1 MNLAQQDLAVA
12 SRRSFSVEEDEG
24 PERARIPRARSFQS
38 RFDIGTEEDEEE
50 EQRSRSRSRSS
61 QVSREGREEGS
72 FRPSSSKNRGSSFRS
87 KIRDSIREQTSGVK
101 ETSRSFSVS
110 KPSRNRFTP
119 RDFHEDKTTSKPVV
133 TEILSNFEDNSKP
146 KIVFKKFN
154 RFDRPDRRALLRSKL
169 FGNRNS
175 LRRPIFSSKP
185 EPKKEVEEEKEEK
198 GDNTFVE
205 DTKSSPSALVISV
218 VNEKDTLQVINTHY
232 IRNDPFTLQHLDND
246 QKTFSNLQTTLLVS
260 TIYPEG
266 TPEEFL
272 EVGYFS

>member
-1 MNLAQQDLAVA
+1 MQDLAVA
-12 SRRSFSVEEDEG
+12 SRRSFSVEEDGG
-24 PERARIPRARSFQS
+24 PEKARIPRARSFQS
-38 RFDIGTEEDEEE
+38 RFDIGNEGDEEE

-61 QVSREGREEGS
+61 PVSREGREEGS
-72 FRPSSSKNRGSSFRS
+72 FRPSSSRNRGSSFRS

-110 KPSRNRFTP
+110 KASRNRFTP
-119 RDFHEDKTTSKPVV
+119 RDFQEEETTSKP
-133 TEILSNFEDNSKP
+133 EFIESSSKLEDNGKP

-185 EPKKEVEEEKEEK
+185 KPKKEVEEKEKK
-198 GDNTFVE
+198 IGDNTLVE
-205 DTKSSPSALVISV
+205 DTESSPSALVINM
-218 VNEKDTLQVINTHY
+218 VNDKDTLQVINNPY
-232 IRNDPFTLQHLDND
+232 IRNDPFTLQHLDSD